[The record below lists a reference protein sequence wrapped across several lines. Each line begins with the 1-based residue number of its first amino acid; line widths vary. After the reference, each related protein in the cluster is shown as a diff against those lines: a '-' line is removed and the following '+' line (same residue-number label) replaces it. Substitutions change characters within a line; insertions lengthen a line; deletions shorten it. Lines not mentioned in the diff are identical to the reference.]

1 MRGMPTCFSAGE
13 HFYTGELKME
23 ISIIKNAEIEY
34 LNANDFAKILDVLTL
49 EVFCLYKYK

>member
-1 MRGMPTCFSAGE
+1 
-13 HFYTGELKME
+13 ME